1 MALFKVYM
9 HLKYLIMSW
18 NDLCMFISKAF
29 KWNNNLFEYF
39 WIIIQTVLASFDVI
53 GFIILAPKTLLSI
66 ASPEKNQLFWKRLVL
81 IDLTRI
87 VARVESTVVEP
98 LARHA
103 APRAEAEVLD
113 VKRLRVLPLHKRHV
127 LTFSTDH
134 YNSFL
139 VDFNL

>member
-1 MALFKVYM
+1 MHVYFKKLLNGY
-9 HLKYLIMSW
+9 
-18 NDLCMFISKAF
+18 
-29 KWNNNLFEYF
+29 NNNLFEYF

-53 GFIILAPKTLLSI
+53 GYLFIILGSSQNSASI
-66 ASPEKNQLFWKRLVL
+66 VSPEKNQLFWKRLVL

-87 VARVESTVVEP
+87 VAGVESTVVEP